1 MNANYSERSNNM
13 QYKKPEVAQLAPA
26 CTFIQGGTPKQQ
38 SNADHNGSSKATPNA
53 YEADE

>member
-1 MNANYSERSNNM
+1 M
-13 QYKKPEVAQLAPA
+13 QYKKPEIAQLATA